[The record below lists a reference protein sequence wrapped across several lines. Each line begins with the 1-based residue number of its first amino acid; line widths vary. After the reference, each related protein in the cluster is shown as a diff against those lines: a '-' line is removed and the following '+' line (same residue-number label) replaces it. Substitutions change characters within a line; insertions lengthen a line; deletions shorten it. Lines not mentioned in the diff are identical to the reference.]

1 LLQSVLA
8 GVLVLAFAVA
18 ALAISSRTL
27 ERQEATFLNNTAR
40 RMVESFE
47 QEWEEEHSAPATA
60 AAVLQEDAPLGIR
73 VDIMD
78 QQGRLLA
85 STANGPRATHE
96 MRAVRVHAPHGAW
109 IEASLSTAPRRRAL
123 EALGLALLLAGLPLW
138 MAISFAG
145 QWLARRALSP
155 LPRMAAE
162 ADAISASGAVRPLGR
177 ADDPGEVAVLAAS
190 FDRLVARL
198 DEMVSAERHFAEDA
212 AHELRTPLT
221 VVSGEVEY
229 ALSDAALAERHRD
242 GLTRAAAQIA
252 AMSELVEALLFL
264 RRAAAG
270 RDDLG
275 AEFAPVNLADLA
287 RDTAR
292 TLLAGLPQRA
302 ADVRVDAP
310 DEVLVTGH
318 AVLLASALRN
328 LIGNALKFTDAGQP
342 VRVTVRAANA
352 ASLVRVEDGGTG
364 VRPEDRDA
372 IFDPFYRSPEA
383 RATQAGFGL
392 GLPILRRV
400 ARAHGGDVTLSTASL
415 GGAGFE
421 LRLPAWRPSA

>member
-1 LLQSVLA
+1 
-8 GVLVLAFAVA
+8 
-18 ALAISSRTL
+18 
-27 ERQEATFLNNTAR
+27 
-40 RMVESFE
+40 
-47 QEWEEEHSAPATA
+47 
-60 AAVLQEDAPLGIR
+60 
-73 VDIMD
+73 
-78 QQGRLLA
+78 
-85 STANGPRATHE
+85 
-96 MRAVRVHAPHGAW
+96 
-109 IEASLSTAPRRRAL
+109 
-123 EALGLALLLAGLPLW
+123 
-138 MAISFAG
+138 
-145 QWLARRALSP
+145 
-155 LPRMAAE
+155 MAAE

-364 VRPEDRDA
+364 VRRRIA
-372 IFDPFYRSPEA
+372 TRSSI
-383 RATQAGFGL
+383 R
-392 GLPILRRV
+392 
-400 ARAHGGDVTLSTASL
+400 STAAPRPARRRPGSVS
-415 GGAGFE
+415 AC
-421 LRLPAWRPSA
+421 RSCAALPVRTAAT